1 MEVAGSN
8 HPLGRIYPLWSAYP
22 RISTQSLAGVKSGV
36 SKKNDANHRM
46 PADSWLPDSV
56 LVTGA
61 YLNQNSVP

>member
-1 MEVAGSN
+1 METAGSN
-8 HPLGRIYPLWSAYP
+8 HPSGRIYLLWSAYL
-22 RISTQSLAGVKSGV
+22 RICTRSLAGVKSGV

-61 YLNQNSVP
+61 YLNQSSVP